1 MTMENIFQFMLSEEG
16 EPALF
21 IYARESQPN
30 EPLLHLM
37 PKEHKANLY
46 RNGQDI
52 ITLNLDDAKIIENLK
67 NKQKLLVCEVLP
79 AENANE
85 VEIIKTYL
93 VDITI

>member
-1 MTMENIFQFMLSEEG
+1 MENIFQFMLSEDN

-30 EPLLHLM
+30 EPILHLM

-46 RNGQDI
+46 RNAQDI
-52 ITLNLDDAKIIENLK
+52 ITLNLDDVKIIENLK
-67 NKQKLLVCEVLP
+67 NKKKLLVCEVMP